1 MPKQRFFNLPSKKR
15 ESIIDSAYD
24 VFIAMDYENV
34 DIRTITKAA
43 NISIGSFYQYFH
55 DKDDLYLY
63 LMSNIEK
70 KVYAKEKEKS
80 GYFLINEDMIPLNE
94 ICTQKEIDFNQT
106 WYNVPVEVMMKF
118 YFGPYSKELN
128 KNVMDELKELQ
139 ASGKIKDSIDID
151 FVFHIYATS
160 MFNILMYFKENN
172 ISDEEQRYTMK
183 RKFYTDWF
191 LKGIISETSE
201 ALASS

>member
-1 MPKQRFFNLPSKKR
+1 
-15 ESIIDSAYD
+15 
-24 VFIAMDYENV
+24 MDYEDV

-63 LMSNIEK
+63 LMSDIEK
-70 KVYAKEKEKS
+70 KDICEGKGKIRL
-80 GYFLINEDMIPLNE
+80 FLMDSDMIPIEE
-94 ICTQKEIDFNQT
+94 ICTEKEIAFNDT

-118 YFGPYSKELN
+118 YFGEYSKELN
-128 KNVMDELKELQ
+128 SNVFDELKELQ

-160 MFNILMYFKENN
+160 MFNILMYFRENN
-172 ISDEEQRYTMK
+172 ITDNEEILAIK
-183 RKFYTDWF
+183 KKFYNNWF
-191 LKGIISETSE
+191 LNAIMNEPSE
-201 ALASS
+201 AFISS